1 MNLSLSLK
9 QSYKLEQKL
18 VMKSRYVTSG
28 DLELLSLHRIKNR
41 IHSLDIESPLKSKL
55 IGELIRE
62 NREYRKISKNKWNCI
77 TPISLDVAVDNTYN
91 FLKDQV
97 KLGVETIDDIQVKS
111 VLNKFLFNK
120 AKEQNGNIKKW
131 FSNNYDK
138 ILYDMNGN
146 PIPVEKPGILK
157 KGYDKIKKYIN
168 PLAGLT
174 SQKPQVPP
182 LPNTPM
188 PNVATAALQKSPQTG
203 LTRSET
209 ALLSPSEQ
217 EIARRT

>member
-62 NREYRKISKNKWNCI
+62 NREYRRISKNKWNCI

-138 ILYDMNGN
+138 ILYDMNGKIPYPIIMQMRAQLSQWALGNTSVLYQPINDLIKNVAKSEGLN
-146 PIPVEKPGILK
+146 PDDYFSLEDVWEALK
-157 KGYDKIKKYIN
+157 K
-168 PLAGLT
+168 
-174 SQKPQVPP
+174 
-182 LPNTPM
+182 
-188 PNVATAALQKSPQTG
+188 
-203 LTRSET
+203 
-209 ALLSPSEQ
+209 
-217 EIARRT
+217 